1 MRFNARIKYILAT
14 VSLIAVM
21 RQHVLADGFPVRP
34 KTLLINPSIS
44 YFWATEYWDSHR
56 VLQSFGNGGKFTAL
70 TTTLFAEYGIS
81 RRWYFVAQLP
91 YTTNTFT
98 QAGKSNVNS
107 GFTDLETGL
116 RYYQANINYK
126 HYIMLQG
133 TVITPLY
140 NNPNLGYGLTGAEL
154 RLTLAGSGHL
164 FGLASYYSLEDGV
177 RQYFGSSGPIQDRY
191 VGTYGLTLD
200 KKFRNQ
206 VSVSLGG
213 IYSQSNFKNFNNAN
227 PTTNKDFAFYQ
238 VSLTYGHSF
247 SREFSVFVGAGTF
260 IIGRNTGDG
269 AIVSFGLVIMT
280 F

>member
-116 RYYQANINYK
+116 RYYLANINYK

-227 PTTNKDFAFYQ
+227 PTTNKDFAFNQ

-260 IIGRNTGDG
+260 INGRNTGDG
-269 AIVSFGLVIMT
+269 ANVSFGLVIKT